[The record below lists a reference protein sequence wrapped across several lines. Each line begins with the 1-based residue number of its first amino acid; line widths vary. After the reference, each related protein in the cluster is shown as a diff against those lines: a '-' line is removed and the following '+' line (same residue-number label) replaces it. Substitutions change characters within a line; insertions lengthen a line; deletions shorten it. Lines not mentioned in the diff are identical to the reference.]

1 MSRGD
6 TARHSRK
13 LSTSGRSEILS
24 RLRRTNCWLRT
35 PRMLKRRGIIGEYTN
50 RKMISS
56 GSRLS
61 ALRTTSASYS
71 SNVRERLTKFK
82 VHWARRHRFW
92 RWWKKRKSWL
102 TLFEDSSRRPKRIF
116 ISKSRSWMRT
126 WGELSRKT
134 RIRVW
139 LKERRRQEFTR
150 SWRRWRGTTW
160 SSRIAERQIFK

>member
-13 LSTSGRSEILS
+13 LSTSGKSGILS
-24 RLRRTNCWLRT
+24 RLRRTNCSSRM
-35 PRMLKRRGIIGEYTN
+35 PKMLKRRGITGESTN

-61 ALRTTSASYS
+61 ALRMTSASFS
-71 SNVRERLTKFK
+71 SNVSERPTKSK
-82 VHWARRHRFW
+82 EHWARRHRFW
-92 RWWKKRKSWL
+92 RWWKKRKSWS

-116 ISKSRSWMRT
+116 ISRSKSWMHT
-126 WGELSRKT
+126 WGGLSLKT
-134 RIRVW
+134 RIRAW
-139 LKERRRQEFTR
+139 LKERRRPEFIK

-160 SSRIAERQIFK
+160 SSRIAERPIFK